1 MKNIHVIGTNEP
13 SRLFE
18 ILGYNY
24 IFDKLNKYSEEYKKL
39 HGYKNKHIYITHI
52 EEINEAIKKGD
63 WHLKNDKMVT
73 KSHII
78 DNSCKKIILTT
89 DQELIK
95 DGIQPIDE
103 DFLQW
108 FVKNPSCES
117 VKYIFKYNSPYVY
130 NIEGHI
136 ADETTPKT
144 IHIGYELKIPQEKSY
159 NNLNYGG
166 GFTEEDIENSI
177 KPKQETL
184 EQVAEIFYSQ
194 ESKSSEDYKWQ
205 QEKIKEY
212 FKKAYL
218 DGHELCR
225 NVTDNTDQ
233 AEEFFEQWF
242 SQYGIKYDL

>member
-13 SRLFE
+13 SRLFR
-18 ILGYNY
+18 ILAYNY
-24 IFDKLNKYSEEYKKL
+24 IFDKFNKFSEEYKKL
-39 HGYKNKHIYITHI
+39 HGYKNKHIYITND
-52 EEINEAIKKGD
+52 EVIKEGD

-78 DNSCKKIILTT
+78 DDTCKKIILTT

-95 DGIQPIDE
+95 DGLQPINDT
-103 DFLQW
+103 FLEWYVHNQ
-108 FVKNPSCES
+108 SCEY
-117 VKYIFKYNSPYVY
+117 VEIEDWYNEFVSCCISKEQCYCFRKR
-130 NIEGHI
+130 II
-136 ADETTPKT
+136 
-144 IHIGYELKIPQEKSY
+144 IPHE
-159 NNLNYGG
+159 NL
-166 GFTEEDIENSI
+166 EQ
-177 KPKQETL
+177 KTL

-194 ESKSSEDYKWQ
+194 ESKLSEDDKWQ
-205 QEKIKEY
+205 HEKIKEY

-233 AEEFFEQWF
+233 AEEYFEQWF